1 MNRFSTFEHLPGIQR
16 LCTLIR
22 MNTRINTG
30 LIITLLAVTL
40 FGAGCVGQI
49 GDPTPGQAEQ
59 QTPLGC
65 NKSKARYFDPK
76 TGTCVKATSQQQAY
90 ILNEYRYLAEY
101 AQKDEKGLT
110 REFQISLA
118 RDFTPDELF
127 KLMEALPEAKVS
139 LIGMQF
145 PGYKLPRT
153 ITPRFKTPVSVS
165 EAPAAAV
172 KDTEALNGKAD
183 PFLEQETAKK
193 NYTVWD
199 MRVIDTA
206 DHLLTWWTNHLTDIT
221 VVEPRVNELD
231 KIKSGIWPSEVE
243 H

>member
-1 MNRFSTFEHLPGIQR
+1 MSSSKRLNTFLFLFI
-16 LCTLIR
+16 LTLTI
-22 MNTRINTG
+22 
-30 LIITLLAVTL
+30 
-40 FGAGCVGQI
+40 FGAGCTGRI
-49 GDPTPGQAEQ
+49 GEGPEE

-76 TGTCVKATSQQQAY
+76 TGTCVSVTSQQQAY

-101 AQKDEKGLT
+101 AKNDDPKLT

-118 RDFTPDELF
+118 RNFSQDELF

-139 LIGMQF
+139 SFNILFSSGRGIN
-145 PGYKLPRT
+145 PS
-153 ITPRFKTPVSVS
+153 FKPPVSIS

-172 KDTEALNGKAD
+172 KETETLMKEAD
-183 PFLEQETAKK
+183 PPLEKGVLDK
-193 NYTVWD
+193 SYFVYHF
-199 MRVIDTA
+199 RVIDTA
-206 DHLLTWWTNHLTDIT
+206 DHLLTWWTDHQSDIT

-231 KIKSGIWPSEVE
+231 KIKHGIPPFKVE